1 MLYHAAA
8 VLVLSVIP
16 IVVKYS
22 MDTDVSYLVRMRGL
36 LVVGE
41 MDDFFPPGFR
51 HTVCVVFQVR

>member
-22 MDTDVSYLVRMRGL
+22 MDTDVSYLVRMKGL

-41 MDDFFPPGFR
+41 MDDFFLPGFR
-51 HTVCVVFQVR
+51 HMCCLSGAVM